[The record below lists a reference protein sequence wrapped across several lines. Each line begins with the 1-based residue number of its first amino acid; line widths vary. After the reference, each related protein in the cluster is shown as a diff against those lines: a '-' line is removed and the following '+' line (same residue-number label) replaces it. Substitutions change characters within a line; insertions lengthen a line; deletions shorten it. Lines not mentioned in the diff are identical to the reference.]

1 MLSSQRPS
9 GVRDSSDGRRVL
21 IVDDN
26 ADSAELLLLVLGNA
40 GYESKIAS
48 TPAAAIALGPEFC
61 PHVAL
66 IDIGLPDM
74 DGYALLRIL
83 RTLPE
88 LARCRFVA
96 VSGYG
101 SETAPPGNTEAR
113 FECHLT
119 KPVDLEKLLRTLAS
133 LAEASEATA
142 SQP

>member
-1 MLSSQRPS
+1 MLASQRPA
-9 GVRDSSDGRRVL
+9 GVRDTTDARRVL

-48 TPAAAIALGPEFC
+48 TPAAAIALAPEQR

-74 DGYALLRIL
+74 DGYELLRIL

-88 LARCRFVA
+88 LDRCRFVA

-101 SETAPPGNTEAR
+101 SETAPQGSPDAR

-119 KPVDLEKLLRTLAS
+119 KPVDFEKLLSTLATLS
-133 LAEASEATA
+133 EPPEATC
-142 SQP
+142 QP

>member
-9 GVRDSSDGRRVL
+9 GVRDSVVARRVL
-21 IVDDN
+21 IVDDS
-26 ADSAELLLLVLGNA
+26 ADSAELLMLVLGNA
-40 GYESKIAS
+40 GYDPKVAN
-48 TPAAAIALGPEFC
+48 TPAAAIALAPELR

-88 LARCRFVA
+88 LADCRFVA

-101 SETAPPGNTEAR
+101 RETAPQGSVEAG

-119 KPVDLEKLLRTLAS
+119 KPVDFEKLLRTLAS
-133 LAEASEATA
+133 LGEMPALGSG
-142 SQP
+142 QP